1 MNEIEKLRRENSE
14 LKNKV
19 SDYRRV
25 LRQSNSQGSMQI
37 MPLDTVISPIEVD
50 VSRNIEKN
58 QVQLI
63 DLRMSI
69 GQEDGIT
76 KIMEG
81 TEEPNT
87 DLFFAEFVKDS
98 EE

>member
-37 MPLDTVISPIEVD
+37 MPLDTVLSPIEVD
-50 VSRNIEKN
+50 VSKNIEKN
-58 QVQLI
+58 QV
-63 DLRMSI
+63 
-69 GQEDGIT
+69 
-76 KIMEG
+76 
-81 TEEPNT
+81 
-87 DLFFAEFVKDS
+87 
-98 EE
+98 